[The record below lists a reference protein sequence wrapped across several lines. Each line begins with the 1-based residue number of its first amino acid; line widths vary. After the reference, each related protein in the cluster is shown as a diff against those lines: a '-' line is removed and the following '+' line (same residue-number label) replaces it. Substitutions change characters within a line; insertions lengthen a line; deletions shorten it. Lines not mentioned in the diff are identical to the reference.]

1 MPNVAIA
8 GIGNCSCALV
18 QAIYGVTHG
27 VTEHHDLIEGLDSVP
42 VRDIHITAA
51 FDVDVNKIGLSLEK
65 AIFAEPNCT
74 TRYLDISMQLPIV
87 KAGVL
92 GDGIEGPL
100 QSIVHVH
107 DLARTMTVD
116 EVAEELR
123 RSSAD
128 VLVLYLPTGAQAAAE
143 LYAHAAVKAGCS
155 LVNCTP
161 AELGRSD
168 VWRDRFKQH
177 GITILGDDMKSHI
190 GSTTVHSAL
199 LAALKQQGVR
209 VDSTYQLNVGGNTDF
224 LNLRDP
230 GRSAAK
236 RVTKATALR
245 KLVSSQT
252 AMDLGPSDYISHL
265 KDRKVGYIRIEGHGY
280 LGMPFSIETRLEV
293 EDSPNSAAIAI
304 DAIRATAVLQATAG
318 LLDLSAALP
327 ALFKAP
333 GLPDGYRG
341 E

>member
-8 GIGNCSCALV
+8 GVGNCSCALI
-18 QAIYGVTHG
+18 QALYGVTNE
-27 VTEHHDLIEGLDSVP
+27 VVEHHDLIEGLGSVP
-42 VRDIHITAA
+42 VSDIRVTAA
-51 FDVDVNKIGLSLEK
+51 FDVDINKIGLSLEK

-74 TRYLDISMQLPIV
+74 TRYVDVATQLPTV
-87 KAGVL
+87 QAGVL
-92 GDGIEGPL
+92 GDGIQGPL
-100 QSIVHVH
+100 GDIVHVH

-116 EVAEELR
+116 GVAEELH

-128 VLVLYLPTGAQAAAE
+128 ILVLYLPTGAQAAAE
-143 LYAHAAVKAGCS
+143 LYAEAAVKAGCS

-161 AELGRSD
+161 AYLARSD
-168 VWRDRFKQH
+168 AWRERFQQR
-177 GITILGDDMKSHI
+177 GITLLGDDMKSHI
-190 GSTTVHSAL
+190 GSTTVHQAL
-199 LAALKQQGVR
+199 LAALKRQGVT

-245 KLVSSQT
+245 ELVSPET
-252 AMDLGPSDYISHL
+252 AMNLGPSDYIGHL
-265 KDRKVGYIRIEGHGY
+265 KDHKVGYIRIEGRGY

-304 DAIRATAVLQATAG
+304 DAIRATAVLQAAAG
-318 LLDLSAALP
+318 LDLPAALP

-333 GLPDGYRG
+333 GLPEG
-341 E
+341 